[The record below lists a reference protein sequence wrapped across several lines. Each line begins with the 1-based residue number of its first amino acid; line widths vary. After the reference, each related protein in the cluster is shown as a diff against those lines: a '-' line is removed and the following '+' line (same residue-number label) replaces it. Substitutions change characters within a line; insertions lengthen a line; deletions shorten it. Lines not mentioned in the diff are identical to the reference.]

1 MVFSP
6 YPFEPSA
13 APRRAA
19 AELSTDYRARL
30 ALEKAEYDEKRRLQR
45 EEQRSETNS
54 PRVRVL
60 AWEKAHGLR
69 MPSDAE
75 HPILFVIARATRLP
89 IAEIRKEQQ
98 ARAVGQTHL

>member
-1 MVFSP
+1 M
-6 YPFEPSA
+6 
-13 APRRAA
+13 
-19 AELSTDYRARL
+19 STDYRARL
-30 ALEKAEYDEKRRLQR
+30 ALEKAERDERRRLEL

-69 MPSDAE
+69 MPADAE

-98 ARAVGQTHL
+98 ARAVGQTPA